1 MSLKDGVR
9 QISNKKANV
18 VPNPADREGDP
29 PRLLPSR
36 FNSFAAT
43 MTADRWDG
51 ELNRL
56 LIEKPE
62 AACDARL
69 FLHWRRGFM
78 GTVRR

>member
-18 VPNPADREGDP
+18 VHNPADREGDP

-43 MTADRWDG
+43 MTAEQLGR
-51 ELNRL
+51 R
-56 LIEKPE
+56 IE
-62 AACDARL
+62 
-69 FLHWRRGFM
+69 
-78 GTVRR
+78 